1 MAFHAIPSMRLGLDR
16 TGVESADAF
25 LGSTSS
31 LLEGSYHI
39 MITKAEIDSKAAAF
53 QIHTSNVQR
62 DYVFGWLLYGFFTTS
77 GLRDTLFL
85 KGGNALRKGFF
96 ENTRF
101 SADLDFGIPGGIT
114 EEALRNEINSV
125 CNLIQERA
133 GVAFV
138 TEDTR
143 VQEKF
148 SATDAPLPDLKVYEA
163 RIYFRDFYG
172 KANSIVLRISMDVTR
187 FDRVLL
193 PCQMVPLIHPYSDA
207 SEVQCTIRCMKLEE
221 IIASKLKCLMQREHA
236 PDLFDYA
243 YSIKLLGG
251 NLNKAEVVR
260 TLIRKTIF
268 ERNPAVLKE
277 ILASITL
284 SVFREQWAK
293 SIIVARQILLDVE
306 DAIQSFLGDLEGL
319 FQEYRDS
326 GYADFIYF
334 RAPLRVPIMQ
344 AARTQTLLRIVY
356 KGEERLVEPYSL
368 KYQQRRD
375 GAQIEYFFAY
385 KVSGGESEPG
395 IKRFLPSGM
404 HSITNTDITFE
415 PRFPIELSKVGELP
429 EDRYLFDP
437 NKPVRAPRRRRP
449 RSSVV
454 YIYECSRCGKRFT
467 RSTRSSMLREHKDKR
482 GFPCYGRHGIYVDT
496 RYP

>member
-1 MAFHAIPSMRLGLDR
+1 
-16 TGVESADAF
+16 
-25 LGSTSS
+25 
-31 LLEGSYHI
+31 
-39 MITKAEIDSKAAAF
+39 MITKAEIDSKAEAY

-62 DYVFGWLLYGFFTTS
+62 DYVFGWLLYGFFTAS
-77 GLRDTLFL
+77 GLKDTLFL
-85 KGGNALRKGFF
+85 KGGNALRKGYF

-101 SADLDFGIPGGIT
+101 SYDLDFGIPGGISEKT
-114 EEALRNEINSV
+114 LRNEINSV
-125 CNLIQERA
+125 CSLAQEKV
-133 GVAFV
+133 GVVFV
-138 TEDTR
+138 TEDTK

-148 SATDAPLPDLKVYEA
+148 AATDAPLPDLKVYEA
-163 RIYFRDFYG
+163 RIYFKDFYG
-172 KANSIVLRISMDVTR
+172 KPNSIVLRISMDVTR

-193 PCQMVPLIHPYSDA
+193 PCQMVPLIHPYSD
-207 SEVQCTIRCMKLEE
+207 SNEVQCTIRCMKLEE
-221 IIASKLKCLMQREHA
+221 IIATKLKCLMQREHA

-251 NLNKAEVVR
+251 NLNKVEVVS

-268 ERNPAVLKE
+268 ERNPVVLKE

-284 SVFREQWAK
+284 GIFREQWAK
-293 SIIVARQILLDVE
+293 RIIVARQFFLDVE

-319 FQEYRDS
+319 FQGYRDN
-326 GYADFIYF
+326 GFGDFIYF

-344 AARTQTLLRIVY
+344 AARTQTLLRIIY

-404 HSITNTDITFE
+404 QSITNTDVAFE
-415 PRFPIELSKVGELP
+415 PRFQIELSKAGELP

-437 NKPVRAPRRRRP
+437 NKPMRVPRRRP
-449 RSSVV
+449 RQRSIV
-454 YIYECSRCGKRFT
+454 YVYECNSCGKRFT
-467 RSTRSSMLREHKDKR
+467 RDSRNSKLRPHKDKR
-482 GFPCYGRHGIYVDT
+482 GFPCHGRYGIYVDT
-496 RYP
+496 QYPR